1 MAELP
6 SNEKKIMLLKS
17 KILFLLG
24 NVFPVYAGSENNFK
38 FDRKNLG
45 STYFFSVGCLIM
57 SRHSLKQCK
66 KIDILLKLKM
76 KYLNKELRFTF

>member
-6 SNEKKIMLLKS
+6 SNEKKKIMLLKS

-38 FDRKNLG
+38 FDGKNLG
-45 STYFFSVGCLIM
+45 SITCIFFL
-57 SRHSLKQCK
+57 
-66 KIDILLKLKM
+66 
-76 KYLNKELRFTF
+76 